1 MRKGFLI
8 MLAVVLVAA
17 LAAPAMA
24 DTSLNGYVRIRSY
37 ASNYKNNGA
46 GYLTPAVNPASSAY
60 VDERA
65 RFLLKTGDE
74 NVKAVA
80 QFELDQT
87 WGDSAYTTGR
97 NAGGGLEADTT
108 NLETKNLYLWF
119 KVPNTSVDI
128 TTGVLSAS
136 DSYAGTFLGGA
147 DLAGVFANFKIDPV
161 TVRLGYSKFWENATN
176 KADDIDFYLAEA
188 KFAPAK
194 DVKLG
199 LNLYFLNDMGK
210 GVKGPTSAVGADSL
224 SETIAGL
231 GGRGAVGAYTP
242 AEIAAVSG
250 LRKVRVYMPGVD
262 FAFNAGPAA
271 ISGFA
276 FYQFGKAESG
286 TAGVASVNV
295 KGYAADVRADANLG
309 PGKGFLELLYVS
321 GDDNKT
327 DKDYKG
333 IVTASN
339 YNLAASFYA
348 RSDMQII
355 LPNGDDIN
363 SSYGLTYDVANGGAG
378 LFHVAAGYTQK
389 LNDKLTG
396 KVGAGYLAANK
407 KRVRDAGPA
416 ANFANDTAMGTE
428 VNANVSYNITKGLD
442 FGLVGAYAWLG
453 NAYKVSGATA
463 PDNLFST
470 VARLNYAF

>member
-24 DTSLNGYVRIRSY
+24 DTSLNGFVKIRSY
-37 ASNYKNNGA
+37 VSNYKNNGA
-46 GYLTPAVNPASSAY
+46 GYLSPAVDAPSSAY

-80 QFELDQT
+80 QFELDQV

-97 NAGGGLEADTT
+97 NMGGGLEADTT
-108 NLETKNLYLWF
+108 NLETKDLYVWF
-119 KVPNTSVDI
+119 KVPNTSADFTV
-128 TTGVLSAS
+128 GVQNQS
-136 DSYAGTFLGGA
+136 DSYAGTFLGYA
-147 DLAGVFANFKIDPV
+147 DLAGVFANFKVDPV

-176 KADDIDFYLAEA
+176 QADDVDLYIAEA
-188 KFAPAK
+188 KFAPTK
-194 DVKLG
+194 DVKIG
-199 LNLYFLNDMGK
+199 ANLYFLNDMGK
-210 GVKGPTSAVGADSL
+210 GTRGPTSSPL
-224 SETIAGL
+224 AG
-231 GGRGAVGAYTP
+231 GKGAVLSVLPT
-242 AEIAAVSG
+242 EITSVVG

-262 FAFNAGPAA
+262 FAANAGPAA
-271 ISGFA
+271 LTGFA
-276 FYQFGKAESG
+276 FYQFGKAESSTG
-286 TAGVASVNV
+286 AASVDI

-333 IVTASN
+333 IITAGN
-339 YNLAASFYA
+339 YNLAGSFYA
-348 RSDMQII
+348 RTDMQIL
-355 LPNGDDIN
+355 LPNLDDTN

-378 LFHVAAGYTQK
+378 LFHVGAGYTQK

-396 KVGAGYLAANK
+396 KVGAGYLAAAK
-407 KRVRDAGPA
+407 KRVRDMGPA
-416 ANFANDTAMGTE
+416 ANFANATAMGTE
-428 VNANVSYNITKGLD
+428 VNANLSYNITKGLD
-442 FGLVGAYAWLG
+442 FGVIGAYAWLG
-453 NAYKVSGATA
+453 NAYKVSGSPT

-470 VARLNYAF
+470 YARLNYAF